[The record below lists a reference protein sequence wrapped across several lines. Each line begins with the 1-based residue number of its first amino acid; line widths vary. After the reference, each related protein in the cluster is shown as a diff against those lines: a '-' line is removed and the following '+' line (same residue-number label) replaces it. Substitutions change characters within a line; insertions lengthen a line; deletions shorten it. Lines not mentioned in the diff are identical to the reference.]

1 MKKRSLFQALA
12 AIFVAWIAALG
23 GVGSAD
29 AASITQTFFDPL
41 PSGAATLSL
50 PFTFSANANSFNTAD
65 GTLTS
70 VVITVTTNVKGVVD
84 VISLNQTP
92 PNGPTSSFS
101 NAGDQTNVTV
111 TGPGGLN
118 ATYVAQSMAVSGTVN
133 NPTPTQVVTVTPF
146 TSNSA
151 PTSDTVTI
159 IGAGL
164 LAYEKPPAGN
174 TVTLNYSAGPSGVY
188 GTAGPGVAFSGT
200 ATAGAKIVITYN
212 FTSSAV
218 PEPASMSL
226 LGIGMA
232 GFFAFRRFFN
242 KRNADV

>member
-1 MKKRSLFQALA
+1 MKKRSLFKALA
-12 AIFVAWIAALG
+12 AMFVAGIAALG
-23 GVGSAD
+23 GGGSAD
-29 AASITQTFFDPL
+29 ASSFITQTFYDPP
-41 PSGAATLSL
+41 PSGAPTLTL
-50 PFTFSANANSFNTAD
+50 PFTFAANANTFDTTL

-70 VVITVTTNVKGVVD
+70 VVVTVTTNLAGQVD
-84 VISLNQTP
+84 VISLNVTP
-92 PNGPTSSFS
+92 PAGATSSFS

-111 TGPGGLN
+111 TGPGLL
-118 ATYVAQSMAVSGTVN
+118 ATYVAQTSSVSGTVN

-146 TSNSA
+146 SGLTGS
-151 PTSDTVTI
+151 TSDTTTI
-159 IGAGL
+159 TGAGL
-164 LAYEKPPAGN
+164 LAYEKPPSGN
-174 TVTLNYSAGPSGVY
+174 TVTLHYAASASSVY
-188 GTAGPGVAFSGT
+188 GTGDPGTAFSGS

-212 FTSSAV
+212 YLAAV